1 MITYSQS
8 LYCCNIKPAILITFS
23 VSYLFDTSFFKSPRI
38 THPTTEP
45 TASDMRYNSGWPTVK
60 NTKIPPCGAINV
72 QLNAMDNAPATAEPM
87 IQDGS
92 TRNGSDAANGIA
104 PSAIKESPITMFV
117 GPAFLSSS
125 VNLFLKNMDASAIA
139 SGGSIP
145 PTITAAMIL

>member
-1 MITYSQS
+1 MITYSQA

-72 QLNAMDNAPATAEPM
+72 QLNAIDNAPETADPT
-87 IQDGS
+87 IHDGN
-92 TRNGSDAANGIA
+92 TRIGSADANGIA
-104 PSAIKESPITMFV
+104 PSDIKDSPIT
-117 GPAFLSSS
+117 
-125 VNLFLKNMDASAIA
+125 
-139 SGGSIP
+139 
-145 PTITAAMIL
+145 